1 MPDRDNCQGIIDITS
16 GFVSDQSSEVSE
28 SGLAQE
34 LFTLSA
40 VGEGQCTFRMAY
52 ANVADR
58 NFSFEE
64 YAKGGG
70 LLIKIPITVG
80 SEEIQ
85 PGRSRN
91 AARALDVM
99 GV

>member
-1 MPDRDNCQGIIDITS
+1 M
-16 GFVSDQSSEVSE
+16 E
-28 SGLAQE
+28 QE

-58 NFSFEE
+58 NFSFDE
-64 YAKGGG
+64 YANDGG

-80 SEEIQ
+80 DEEIQ
-85 PGRSRN
+85 AGRSRK